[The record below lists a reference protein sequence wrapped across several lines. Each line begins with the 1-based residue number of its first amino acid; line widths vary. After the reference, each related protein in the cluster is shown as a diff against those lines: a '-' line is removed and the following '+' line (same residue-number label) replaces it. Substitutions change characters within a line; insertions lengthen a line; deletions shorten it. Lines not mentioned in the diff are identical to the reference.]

1 MHNNG
6 VSHLTAANDYEGVT
20 SIVSWLEY
28 LPKVYEDNPLI
39 TSNNNLLFQARG
51 LPLPVLPSIDP
62 VEREIGFQPTK
73 LPYDPRHMLAGRSL
87 KGNNYM
93 TNTLF

>member
-1 MHNNG
+1 M
-6 VSHLTAANDYEGVT
+6 
-20 SIVSWLEY
+20 
-28 LPKVYEDNPLI
+28 LPP
-39 TSNNNLLFQARG
+39 
-51 LPLPVLPSIDP
+51 IDP

-93 TNTLF
+93 RNKLINYSNFILDIFSDIFGTRNILLLTQNF

>member
-39 TSNNNLLFQARG
+39 MSSNNLLF
-51 LPLPVLPSIDP
+51 
-62 VEREIGFQPTK
+62 
-73 LPYDPRHMLAGRSL
+73 
-87 KGNNYM
+87 
-93 TNTLF
+93 

>member
-39 TSNNNLLFQARG
+39 TSNNNLLF
-51 LPLPVLPSIDP
+51 
-62 VEREIGFQPTK
+62 
-73 LPYDPRHMLAGRSL
+73 
-87 KGNNYM
+87 
-93 TNTLF
+93 